1 MSDVKVNELLEYL
14 LNLLLVEKP
23 DNPTD
28 FLIKKLTELKS
39 KSTSEILNRQD
50 VETMYDLIDVTG
62 KGSITTD
69 QLIKC
74 LENLG
79 VEKKQVESV
88 KNSTNGVQSIDKKKF
103 FSIVSNALNILR
115 DTPYAYIK

>member
-79 VEKKQVESV
+79 VDKKQVESV
-88 KNSTNGVQSIDKKKF
+88 KNSTNGAQTIDKKKF